1 MDSKKYIGV
10 CKIGEKG
17 QIVIPKTARDMFD
30 LKPGDS
36 VVVLCDSEKG
46 MAIVKTDFIEDAT
59 NSVLGGKNFNL

>member
-1 MDSKKYIGV
+1 MDNKKYIGI

-17 QIVIPKTARDMFD
+17 QIVIPKPARDMFN

-36 VVVLCDSEKG
+36 VVVLCDIDKG

-59 NSVLGGKNFNL
+59 SSVLGGDK

>member
-1 MDSKKYIGV
+1 MDNKKYIGI

-17 QIVIPKTARDMFD
+17 QIVIPKPARDMFN

-36 VVVLCDSEKG
+36 VVVLCDIDKG

-59 NSVLGGKNFNL
+59 NSVLGGDK